1 MSIKQR
7 GNSWQ
12 VAITLDKRYRKSFKT
27 RVEAERWELEAKLR
41 FSKGEAVDHWGRGHE
56 TDLQTITWEEL
67 RQEVTQLRWKN
78 QKSTKTHEING
89 KAIVELIGRG
99 VLVKNITQRIIDDIG
114 VMMQEENEEV
124 SPATINRKYS
134 SLSVMIKHAKKRG
147 YIPKD
152 FDFEIPKYK
161 EAEHRIRWI
170 SGEEERNMIN
180 YLKTIRPEVADMVV
194 ILINTGLRLSELWR
208 LTVRDVTDSHL
219 TVWESKSG
227 KARSVPLVKRVRE
240 VLNRYKANKAPDSRI
255 FPDWTN
261 WRLTHYWN
269 RGRDYL
275 ELAND
280 PQFVPH
286 VCRHTFCTRLIQR
299 GVPITHVQRLAG
311 HSVITTTL
319 RYAHLSQGD
328 LDLAILAL
336 EEGQESTESTRNGD
350 SESTYIKEGRVGT
363 LQGV

>member
-41 FSKGEAVDHWGRGHE
+41 HSKGEAVDDSRRNKEGKTE
-56 TDLQTITWEEL
+56 AITWEEL
-67 RQEVTQLRWKN
+67 RQEVTRTRWKN

-89 KAIVELIGRG
+89 KAIVELIGQDA
-99 VLVKNITQRIIDDIG
+99 LVKNITQRMIDDVG

-147 YIPKD
+147 YISKD
-152 FDFEIPKYK
+152 FDCEIPKYK

-170 SGEEERNMIN
+170 SDEEERNIIS
-180 YLKTIRPEVADMVV
+180 YLKAIKPEVDDMIV

-208 LTVRDVTDSHL
+208 LTVRDVTDTHL

-240 VLNRYKANKAPDSRI
+240 VFDRYKENKAPDSRI

-269 RGRDYL
+269 RGRDFL

-286 VCRHTFCTRLIQR
+286 VCRHTFCTMLIQR

-336 EEGQESTESTRNGD
+336 EEGQEGPKSALKGEP
-350 SESTYIKEGRVGT
+350 ESTYIKEGRLGAP
-363 LQGV
+363 QGV

>member
-1 MSIKQR
+1 MPIKQR
-7 GNSWQ
+7 GNSYQ

-41 FSKGEAVDHWGRGHE
+41 HAKGEPVDDRKRGKAKE
-56 TDLQTITWEEL
+56 ADSITWE
-67 RQEVTQLRWKN
+67 QLRKEVMRNRWSK
-78 QKSTKTHEING
+78 QKSTSTAEINS
-89 KAIVELIGRG
+89 KTIVEILGADA
-99 VLVKNITQRIIDDIG
+99 LVKHISQRAIDDVA

-124 SPATINRKYS
+124 SPATLNRKYS
-134 SLSVMIKHAKKRG
+134 SLSVMIKYAKKRG

-170 SGEEERNMIN
+170 TDQEEKEMIA
-180 YLKTIRPEVADMVV
+180 YLKTIQSDVADIVT

-208 LTVRDVTDSHL
+208 LTVRDVTDTHL

-227 KARSVPLVKRVRE
+227 KARSVPLVSKVRE
-240 VLNRYKANKAPDSRI
+240 IFKDRKENRAPDSKL

-261 WRLTHYWN
+261 YRLTHYWN

-275 ELAND
+275 GLSND
-280 PQFVPH
+280 PQYVPH

-336 EEGQESTESTRNGD
+336 EEGQIRAPNTPENGHD
-350 SESTYIKEGRVGT
+350 LTYIKEGGIAAK
-363 LQGV
+363 QGA